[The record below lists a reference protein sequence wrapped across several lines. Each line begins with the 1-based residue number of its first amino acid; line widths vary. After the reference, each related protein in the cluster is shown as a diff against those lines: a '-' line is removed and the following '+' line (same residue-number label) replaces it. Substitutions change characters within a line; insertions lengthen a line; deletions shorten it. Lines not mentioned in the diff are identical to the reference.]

1 MKNKLAQ
8 LAYYVGKI
16 DPRYIQF
23 AYFAITLLAVFV
35 IQGPSDGGTGPYKG

>member
-16 DPRYIQF
+16 TPRHIQY
-23 AYFAITLLAVFV
+23 AYFVITLLAVFV
-35 IQGPSDGGTGPYKG
+35 IQGPSDGGVGPVK